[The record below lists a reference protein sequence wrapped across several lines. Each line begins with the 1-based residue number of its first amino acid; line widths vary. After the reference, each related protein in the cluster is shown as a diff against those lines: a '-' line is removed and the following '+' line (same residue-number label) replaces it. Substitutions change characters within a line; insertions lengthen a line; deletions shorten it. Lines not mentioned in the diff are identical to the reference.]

1 MFTSRFSRA
10 IAGPVAAMLVAT
22 LIVTGSPAAA
32 QDGFSRDPQPFESTA
47 VEPVSGTASAFQ
59 DGAANWSGSAADAVG
74 ASGSG
79 DWSATDLPRT
89 GAWTHGGS
97 SGGFTY
103 SYGMRVPPA
112 AGPTPGLSLAYASAS
127 HDGRTSGTNNQA
139 SWIGDGWSYSPS
151 FIERTYVSCGAESE
165 EDGNQGDDP
174 TGDLCW
180 EGDSPSLT
188 ISLNGASGSLVRDD
202 ETGKWRSAADAN
214 WRVERAGSAASA
226 GVASTER
233 WVVTTTDGMK
243 HYFASTASSRLTVPV
258 FGNHSGEACYQ
269 SGDFEGSRCD
279 QAYRW
284 MLDYSVDV
292 HGNLLRYT
300 YGTTTGRYAPA
311 VSTDS
316 TATYVREAWLQ
327 KIEYG
332 LRDGSTAGPTA
343 KVEFT
348 TADRCLSDCR
358 DASSKPKKDNWPDTP
373 WELNCESSTGC
384 KTYSPAFFST
394 KRLTGVATYVAD
406 GTSFRKVDSW
416 ALTHKFKDYG
426 DAEQVVLWLAAVRHT
441 GHVGGTATEP
451 PVEFGG
457 TFYENRVDLG
467 EAWPAIWRP
476 RLTSIKNE
484 TGGVTTINYSEP
496 DCGPGNIP
504 SSHHTNT
511 RRCYPVKYTPE
522 GLNEPVDAYFHK
534 YVVRS
539 IAEADAVGGGPVV
552 WRFYDYST
560 AGGGTSALWGW
571 NDAEFV
577 AKDDRD
583 WNQWRGYAEV
593 TTRVGDPADAG
604 PQQRTRTRYFRGF
617 DGDKQPS
624 GTRSVSVTDA
634 QGNTAVDHRSLAGMV
649 WETASY
655 DDTTIIGSTTTWYW
669 HSRTAVRTYEGGKVE
684 AFLTGAQRTDS
695 RTLLSGSSW
704 RQTRSQN
711 AFDAF
716 GRVVSTDDSG
726 DLAVTGDE
734 KCQRITYADNSTAW
748 IYGAVATQQTVSV
761 TCAATPNLPAD
772 LLSSVRAY
780 YDGNTTYTA
789 APAKG
794 LMTKAETL
802 DSWSD
807 GAAVYATMGTST
819 FDALGRALTTTDALG
834 GVTKT
839 AYTPAGAGPV
849 TQTTVT
855 NAVGHVTTTTMEPAW
870 GAMTKRVAP
879 NTGVSTLTYDPL
891 GRTTAV
897 WTPGRDPAT
906 VGATKLFSYK
916 VSQTEPSAVTT
927 KELLPDETYLT
938 STTFYDSLSR
948 QRQTQVQTYS
958 GRLISQTI
966 YDSYGRTKVESGP
979 VFNNQSGPTD
989 KLVWISPGNDVSR
1002 TEYAYDTASRV
1013 SDEIFLVKGA
1023 EQWRTSYR
1031 YGGSTSQWMTRTI
1044 APEGGTSTATL
1055 ADAQGR
1061 TVELRQYHDRGATGG
1076 FDSTTYAYTPRG
1088 DLRQVTDP
1096 AKNIWRF
1103 EYDLQGRQTVVDDPD
1118 TGITRRTYN
1127 SGGQLTSTVDGNGA
1141 QLSYA
1146 YDKIGRPTKVW
1157 QGAANTGKLTIER
1170 TYDGTT
1176 RGTGYPYASTHWIDG
1191 QAWKS
1196 EVRKYTLDGKPQ
1208 QAYTY
1213 LPAAAG
1219 ALAGTYWQSF
1229 TYHAN
1234 GAPLTSTA
1242 SAAGGLAEESMN
1254 YYYDALGQPT
1264 RVTGNGDDFGEGH
1277 VYVDAAVYSPY
1288 GQLLQ
1293 RRLGDPDTVGG
1304 TTGQAWQ
1311 TWIYEEGTGR
1321 LSEFYFD
1328 KDSAGSDT
1336 TGNNGVAA
1344 LSYAYDDSGNVLSIT
1359 DNPVHSSAALDPET
1373 QCFQYD
1379 YLQRLTQAWAQAGT
1393 GACAP
1398 TPAANAVG
1406 GPGAYWSTYQYDL
1419 TGNRVAETKWSP
1431 AGSVKNQYTY
1441 PQAGTGNPHQVT
1453 TVTPTAGGGAS
1464 TAFTYDA
1471 AGNTIKIQ
1479 RGTDTDALTWTPAG
1493 RVATITSAEG
1503 ITKFFDGADGNRLLR
1518 ADPNGDLTA
1527 WVAGYELTYT
1537 AATASV
1543 EATRYYQHGAGIVG
1557 VRVGKGDIQWM
1568 AADHH
1573 GSGQWIV
1580 NGDTLTA
1587 TVRRYDPFGNLRSSS
1602 ATAWPD
1608 QRGFIGGIDNT
1619 DIALTT
1625 VGAREYDPTV
1635 GRFISADPVAN
1646 YLNPQQL
1653 NGYAYASNSP
1663 LAKSDPSGL
1672 YETQCSAGVSGCS
1685 SSGKDTSVS
1694 CQAGG
1699 YACTNSNGDNLGSC
1713 GAMGT
1718 CRGDEGL
1725 TSSDT
1730 TFKMKGGNELLI
1742 TDDGIYLNGV
1752 PITGAS
1758 DDPFEF
1764 TRDVLDTMEEFD
1776 LSNSGWDTIR
1786 ALYLT
1791 CESSEKYRGCN
1802 GYSRALSD
1810 SYDVAM
1816 CATGEDCVD
1825 IEFCSGNDCEY
1836 VNAEDVLEAAQ
1847 TLEGGGDGSGAYIAI
1862 ATNYGLGGSSKG
1874 ACSDSE
1880 IQATM
1885 CGQSGTMANAMQVIN
1900 GCYGS
1905 KGAPN
1910 NDCLKAVVS
1919 TATSTLNS
1927 FAANMAAGRMSTNPL
1942 RENPKIWG
1950 NDYSARG
1957 RTF

>member
-1 MFTSRFSRA
+1 VFHSKLRRVF
-10 IAGPVAAMLVAT
+10 AGPIAAVLVAA

-32 QDGFSRDPQPFESTA
+32 EDGFSRSPQPFDSTA

-59 DGAANWSGSAADAVG
+59 DGAANWSGGTADAVG

-79 DWSATDLPRT
+79 DWSATDLSHA
-89 GAWTHGGS
+89 GAWAHGGS
-97 SGGFTY
+97 SGAFTY
-103 SYGMRVPPA
+103 SYGMRIPPA
-112 AGPTPGLSLAYASAS
+112 AGPTPGLSLAYSSAS

-180 EGDSPSLT
+180 EDDSPSLT

-202 ETGKWRSAADAN
+202 ETGTWRSAADAN
-214 WRVERAGSAASA
+214 WRIERVGSAASA
-226 GVASTER
+226 SAASTER
-233 WVVTTTDGMK
+233 WVVTTTDGTR
-243 HYFASTASSRLTVPV
+243 HHFASVASSRLTVPV
-258 FGNHSGEACYQ
+258 FGNHSGEACYE
-269 SGDFEGSRCD
+269 SGDFKGSRCD

-284 MLDYSVDV
+284 LLDYSVDV
-292 HGNLLRYT
+292 HGNLIRYT

-316 TATYVREAWLQ
+316 TATYTREAWLQ

-358 DASSKPKKDNWPDTP
+358 DASNKPKKANWPDTP
-373 WELNCESSTGC
+373 WDLDCESSTGC
-384 KTYSPAFFST
+384 ETYSPAFFST
-394 KRLTGVATYVAD
+394 KRLTDVATYVAN

-426 DAEQVVLWLAAVRHT
+426 DEEQVVLWLAAVRHT

-457 TFYENRVDLG
+457 TFYENRVNLG

-496 DCGPGNIP
+496 DCGPGNVP
-504 SSHHTNT
+504 TDHHANS

-522 GLNEPVDAYFHK
+522 GLTEPVDAYFHK

-539 IAEADAVGGGPVV
+539 IAEADATGGGPLV

-560 AGGGTSALWGW
+560 AGGGTSSLWGW

-577 AKDDRD
+577 ADDDRD

-604 PQQRTRTRYFRGF
+604 PQQRSRTRYFRGL

-624 GTRSVSVTDA
+624 GTRSVSVTDS

-655 DDTTIIGSTTTWYW
+655 DDTTIIGSMTTWYW
-669 HSRTAVRTYEGGKVE
+669 HSRTAVRTYDGGKVE
-684 AFLTGAQRTDS
+684 AFLTGAERTDA

-704 RQTRSQN
+704 RETRSQQT
-711 AFDAF
+711 FDAY
-716 GRVVSTDDSG
+716 GRAVTVDDSG

-734 KCQRITYADNSTAW
+734 KCERTTYADNATAW
-748 IYGAVATQQTVSV
+748 LYSAVATRQTVSV
-761 TCAATPNLPAD
+761 SCTATPNLPTDMLNA
-772 LLSSVRAY
+772 VRAY
-780 YDGNTTYTA
+780 YDGNTSYTA
-789 APAKG
+789 APTKG
-794 LMTKAETL
+794 LMTKAESL
-802 DSWSD
+802 DSWN
-807 GAAVYATMGTST
+807 GGPVYATIGAST
-819 FDALGRALTTTDALG
+819 FDELGRALTTTDALG
-834 GVTKT
+834 AVTKT
-839 AYTPAGAGPV
+839 VYTPTGAGPV
-849 TQTTVT
+849 TQMTVT
-855 NAVGHVTTTTMEPAW
+855 NAAGHVMTTTLEPAW
-870 GAMTKRVAP
+870 GLTTKTVAA
-879 NTGVSTLTYDPL
+879 NTGATTVTYDPL
-891 GRTTAV
+891 GRMTAV
-897 WTPGRDPAT
+897 WTPGRDPLT
-906 VGATKLFSYK
+906 VGATKLFSYM
-916 VSQTEPSAVTT
+916 VSQTQPSAVTT
-927 KELLPDETYLT
+927 KALLPDETYLT
-938 STTFYDSLSR
+938 SIALYDSLSR
-948 QRQTQVQTYS
+948 ERQTQAQTYG
-958 GRLISQTI
+958 GRLVSQTV
-966 YDSYGRTKVESGP
+966 YDSYGRTKTKSGP
-979 VFNNQSGPTD
+979 VFNNQSGPTTS
-989 KLVWISPGNDVSR
+989 LVWISASNDVSR
-1002 TEYAYDTASRV
+1002 TEYAYDTAGRV
-1013 SDEIFLVKGA
+1013 SDEIFLIKGT

-1031 YGGSTSQWMTRTI
+1031 YGGDPAQWMTTTI
-1044 APEGGTSTATL
+1044 APDGGISTATL
-1055 ADAQGR
+1055 TDAQGR

-1076 FDSTTYAYTPRG
+1076 FDATTYAYTPSG
-1088 DLRQVTDP
+1088 NLKQVTDP

-1103 EYDLQGRQTVVDDPD
+1103 EYDLRGRQTVIDDPD
-1118 TGITRRTYN
+1118 TGTTRRAYN
-1127 SGGQLTSTVDGNGA
+1127 VAGQLTSTVDGNNT

-1157 QGAANTGKLTIER
+1157 QGAANTGKLLIER

-1176 RGTGYPYASTHWIDG
+1176 RGIGYPYASTHWIDG
-1191 QAWKS
+1191 QAWKT

-1208 QAYTY
+1208 QVYTY
-1213 LPAAAG
+1213 LPATAG
-1219 ALAGTYWQSF
+1219 ALAGTYWQSY
-1229 TYHAN
+1229 TYYAN
-1234 GAPLTSTA
+1234 GSLLTSTA

-1254 YYYDALGQPT
+1254 YYYDAMGQPT
-1264 RVTGNGDDFGEGH
+1264 RVTGSGDDFGEGH

-1293 RRLGDPDTVGG
+1293 RKLGDPDSVGG

-1321 LSEFYFD
+1321 LREFYFD
-1328 KDSAGSDT
+1328 KDSADSEAGA
-1336 TGNNGVAA
+1336 NNGVAA
-1344 LSYAYDDSGNVLSIT
+1344 LSYQYDDAGNVLSIT
-1359 DNPVHSSAALDPET
+1359 DNPVHSSPDLDPET

-1379 YLQRLTQAWAQAGT
+1379 YLSRLTQAWAQSGT
-1393 GACAP
+1393 GACAS
-1398 TPAANAVG
+1398 TPSANAVG
-1406 GPGAYWSTYQYDL
+1406 GPGAYWSSYEYDL

-1431 AGSVKNQYTY
+1431 AGSVKSQYAY
-1441 PQAGTGNPHQVT
+1441 PQAGGDNPHKLT
-1453 TVTPTAGGGAS
+1453 TVTPTGGAPA
-1464 TAFTYDA
+1464 TALTYDA
-1471 AGNTIKIQ
+1471 AGNTTKIQ
-1479 RGTDTDALTWTPAG
+1479 RGIDVDMLSWTPDG
-1493 RVATITSAEG
+1493 RVATIAGAEG
-1503 ITKFFDGADGNRLLR
+1503 TTKFFDGADGNRLLR

-1527 WVAGYELTYT
+1527 WVAGYELAYT
-1537 AATASV
+1537 AATGAV
-1543 EATRYYQHGAGIVG
+1543 EATRYYEHGAGVVG
-1557 VRVGKGDIQWM
+1557 VRVGKGDIQWL
-1568 AADHH
+1568 ASDHH

-1587 TVRRYDPFGNLRSSS
+1587 SVRRYDPFGNLRTSSRS
-1602 ATAWPD
+1602 PWPD
-1608 QRGFIGGIDNT
+1608 QRGFIGGIDNA
-1619 DIALTT
+1619 DLGLTT

-1663 LAKSDPSGL
+1663 IAKSDPSGL
-1672 YETQCSAGVSGCS
+1672 YETECSAGASGCS
-1685 SSGKDTSVS
+1685 SAGFDTSVS

-1699 YACTNSNGDNLGSC
+1699 YACTNSSGDNLGSC
-1713 GAMGT
+1713 GSTGT
-1718 CRGDEGL
+1718 CGGDSGSSGSGTTIEVQGNKVLVTDEGV
-1725 TSSDT
+1725 
-1730 TFKMKGGNELLI
+1730 
-1742 TDDGIYLNGV
+1742 YLNGV

-1764 TRDVLDTMEEFD
+1764 ASDVAETMEEFD
-1776 LSNSGWDTIR
+1776 LSSSGWDTIK
-1786 ALYLT
+1786 AIYLT

-1816 CATGEDCVD
+1816 CATGEGCFD
-1825 IEFCSGNDCEY
+1825 IEYCSGNVCEN
-1836 VNAEDVLEAAQ
+1836 VNAEDVLESARE
-1847 TLEGGGDGSGAYIAI
+1847 LEGGDGDGFATYIAF
-1862 ATNYGLGGSSKG
+1862 ATAGGLGASSSGG
-1874 ACSDSE
+1874 ACTDSE

-1885 CGQSGTMANAMQVIN
+1885 CGHSGVMSTSLEVIN
-1900 GCYGS
+1900 GCFGYS
-1905 KGAPN
+1905 STPN
-1910 NDCLKAVVS
+1910 NNCLNAVVKA
-1919 TATSTLNS
+1919 ATSALNAYVVS
-1927 FAANMAAGRMSTNPL
+1927 MGQARLEMNP
-1942 RENPKIWG
+1942 
-1950 NDYSARG
+1950 RG
-1957 RTF
+1957 GKLEPGGWYGQ